1 MNIRDA
7 LSMEWFDRASPARQR
22 LILAGLAVL
31 VSLIAAMIVAL
42 VALDVPSTDAVELL
56 GLLVTSTAISLA
68 AGAAFFYLAT
78 GPRWNRLS
86 ARVAAAHVVGVV
98 IVLLIIIVT
107 AYTMFISSHDLWL
120 LGLLLGYSAAISL
133 IFSLLASASIGE
145 SLRGLSDAASRMANG
160 DLTVRVPVSGESE
173 LAEVAE
179 SFNTMAARLEAAFA
193 RQRELEEA
201 RQGLIAAVSHDLRTP
216 LASLRVMVEAIAD
229 GVASDPITVRRY
241 VSSMEREIIHL
252 GKLIDDLFEMA
263 RLDAEH
269 VSLRLE
275 PSAIGLLV
283 TETLEAMDAQAA
295 RQHIALQAR
304 VGQNIPPVMIDPDRI
319 QRVLYNLVQNA
330 IRHTPADGSVV
341 VEVFD
346 RGPDIQVNVC
356 DTGEGIPD
364 ADLPHVFERFYRSD
378 KSRSRDDAYGSA
390 GLGLAIARRLVETHG
405 GRIWVAQPPT
415 GGSVFS
421 FTVPKEGGVRATG
434 TT

>member
-1 MNIRDA
+1 MNLRYL
-7 LSMEWFDRASPARQR
+7 LSLDWFDRASPTNQR

-42 VALDVPSTDAVELL
+42 VALDVSSADALDLL

-68 AGAAFFYLAT
+68 AGAAFLFFST
-78 GPRWNRLS
+78 KTRWNRISGRL
-86 ARVAAAHVVGVV
+86 AAAHVVGVV

-133 IFSLLASASIGE
+133 VFSFLASAPIGE
-145 SLRGLSDAASRMANG
+145 SLRGLSDAASRMAGG
-160 DLTVRVPVSGESE
+160 DLSVRVPVSGESE
-173 LAEVAE
+173 LAEVAA
-179 SFNTMAARLEAAFA
+179 SFNTMATQLQAAFA
-193 RQRELEEA
+193 RQRELEAA

-229 GVASDPITVRRY
+229 GVASDPDTIRRY
-241 VSSMEREIIHL
+241 VASMEREIIQL

-304 VGQNIPPVMIDPDRI
+304 VDRNIPQVMIDPDRI

-330 IRHTPADGSVV
+330 IRHTPADGSIV

-346 RGPDIQVNVC
+346 RGHDIQVNVC

-364 ADLPHVFERFYRSD
+364 VDLPHIFDRFYRGD
-378 KSRSRDDAYGSA
+378 KARSRDDALAGA

-421 FTVPKEGGVRATG
+421 FTVPKDGAI
-434 TT
+434 